1 MTINDL
7 MDRLKQTDE
16 VTLMELL
23 ELTSE
28 DLVNRFQDKIEEQF
42 ESLETQFD
50 DYTPWDNS

>member
-23 ELTSE
+23 EITSE